1 MKIFRSLLIIIV
13 IAGLALIAIGF
24 ATGASFTSV
33 FDGLSSND
41 DYTLEDT
48 VTYTETLSSIVL
60 DLETRNVE
68 ITSTTDDFISIDYY
82 SKEDDTWLFDFNSGV
97 LEITQDEPSGI
108 FNWFSW
114 TLPTSN
120 YLDVIITIPEAYS
133 FDVDVKTNTGNVSV
147 IGFDTL
153 NEVSLV
159 TDTGKLV
166 VESIDADS
174 IYLESDTG
182 SLKVKD
188 VEVVTDITLDTST
201 GDANIDNIV
210 CDLLSVDINTGS
222 IDINDVVANQLDLD
236 TNTGSIS
243 IEGVVLINR
252 TLRLST
258 DTGSV
263 KVNGNDQGNT
273 YNLIL
278 SDSDFYINAD
288 TNTGSISIK
297 D

>member
-1 MKIFRSLLIIIV
+1 MKIFKSLLVIIV

-24 ATGASFTSV
+24 AIGASFTSV
-33 FDGLSSND
+33 FAGLSSND

-48 VTYTETLSSIVL
+48 ETYSETLSDIVL

-82 SKEDDTWLFDFNSGV
+82 SKEDDTWLFDFNRGV

-133 FDVDVKTNTGNVSV
+133 FDVDVKTNTGDISLEN
-147 IGFDTL
+147 FDAL
-153 NEVSLV
+153 GDISLV
-159 TDTGKLV
+159 TDTGSV
-166 VESIDADS
+166 SVELIDAVS
-174 IYLESDTG
+174 LYLESDTG

-188 VEVVTDITLDTST
+188 VNADEDITLDTST
-201 GDANIDNIV
+201 GSADIENTT
-210 CDLLSVDINTGS
+210 CESLSVDLSTGS
-222 IDINDVVANQLDLD
+222 IDIDDVVANKIDLD
-236 TNTGSIS
+236 TNTGSIDV
-243 IEGVVLINR
+243 EGINLTNR

-263 KVNGNDQGNT
+263 KVNGNDQGDT

-278 SDSDFYINAD
+278 TDEDFYLTAD
-288 TNTGSISIK
+288 TNTGSIRIK